1 MPTRQR
7 AKPPQCCRCLVMDLS
22 TSIDAAYQQAEDT
35 ENTALQIEARIV
47 AFGGRPLLRQYGR
60 PVDAAA
66 IKQNL
71 TLVSQLNRY
80 DPKLATFLGVQSGY
94 QQQLELEQA
103 QCKLMEQAVLAAT
116 AKLKERNDAATS
128 NRYQHQLT
136 DTSPITGEYYI

>member
-1 MPTRQR
+1 
-7 AKPPQCCRCLVMDLS
+7 MDLS

-103 QCKLMEQAVLAAT
+103 ARKAASDAMQAAT
-116 AKLKERNDAATS
+116 AALKERNDANAS
-128 NRYQHQLT
+128 NRYRHQLAGT
-136 DTSPITGEYYI
+136 NPLGGGRYL

>member
-1 MPTRQR
+1 
-7 AKPPQCCRCLVMDLS
+7 MDLS

-35 ENTALQIEARIV
+35 ENAALQIEARIV
-47 AFGGRPLLRQYGR
+47 AFGGRPLLRQYGK

-71 TLVSQLNRY
+71 TLVSQLNRH

-103 QCKLMEQAVLAAT
+103 ARKAASDAMQAAT
-116 AKLKERNDAATS
+116 AALKERNDANAT
-128 NRYQHQLT
+128 NRYRHAIAGT
-136 DTSPITGEYYI
+136 NPATGGRYI